1 MPAPESPLQPPSR
14 SAHAPF
20 AFWNRTGN
28 RLVAVLLRS
37 PLHRLAD
44 RRLALITVTGRVSGR
59 SYTLPVMYQRS
70 DSVLEIP
77 VMWPERKRW
86 WRNLREEADV
96 SVVLGGRELPARA
109 RAREADGQVTVE
121 VRLAGGDAA
130 GAGIDSSSSAAARP
144 LS

>member
-1 MPAPESPLQPPSR
+1 MPGPDTPRQPPSNR
-14 SAHAPF
+14 AHAPF
-20 AFWNRTGN
+20 ALWNRTGN

-44 RRLALITVTGRVSGR
+44 GRLALITVTGRLSGR
-59 SYTLPVMYQRS
+59 SYTLPVMYERS
-70 DSVLEIP
+70 DDVLEIP

-96 SVVLGGRELPARA
+96 GLRLSGRALSGRAVARK
-109 RAREADGQVTVE
+109 RDGQVTVE
-121 VRLAGGDAA
+121 VRLGP
-130 GAGIDSSSSAAARP
+130 GAGEGIASSSSAAARP

>member
-1 MPAPESPLQPPSR
+1 MPPDPPTQPPTR
-14 SAHAPF
+14 GAHAPF

-37 PLHRLAD
+37 PLHGLAD
-44 RRLALITVTGRVSGR
+44 RRLVLITVTGRISGR
-59 SYTLPVMYQRS
+59 SFTLPVMYERT
-70 DSVLEIP
+70 DDVLEIP

-96 SVVLGGRELPARA
+96 VVRLRGHDRRGRAL
-109 RAREADGQVTVE
+109 AREEEDQVTVE
-121 VRLAGGDAA
+121 VRLADAA
-130 GAGIDSSSSAAARP
+130 GEGSASSSSAAARP